1 MASIQRR
8 LIHGRPY
15 YYLVESRRVNGKPR
29 PVVLKYLGPAD
40 TLLERLEQGERK
52 TFPSESEVIEF
63 GAVAALWDLA
73 DRIGLRATIDRHIPK
88 RDQGLTVGTYL
99 TLAAIN
105 RCMATTSKAAFA
117 DWYRKT
123 ALARLLPVA
132 PSLLSG
138 QRFWDAMSSV
148 SSEAIRAIEAE
159 LSARVVRD
167 FNIDLRCLCF
177 DCTNFDTYVD
187 SSSEATLPQRGHAKS
202 KRTDLRV
209 VGLAL
214 LVTVDGEIPLFSR
227 VYPGNQPDSVTF
239 ASVTEELVRRYRLL
253 AQEMEHVTLVFDK
266 GNNSEENMAAL
277 APGSEQ
283 PEQAQRSYHL
293 IGSLVPSQHA
303 DLLAIPLSLFSPL
316 QDPRLTG
323 VQAHRTKKT
332 VFGREWTVV
341 VTRSETL
348 LDGQLRGIEQVLAK
362 RQRALAVLQAKLAK
376 SQEPGAKGKG
386 YTRKSLERH
395 ATQLQRAQ
403 YIKDILVI
411 EVHDEG
417 GKLRLSY
424 RTDREAL
431 DRLRQT
437 VLGKRI
443 LFTDNHDWSTDD
455 IVVGYRSQ
463 YHVEAAFRQMKDP
476 AFVSFRPVR
485 HWTDQKI
492 EVHAF
497 YCVLALLLAS
507 LLRREVAR
515 KGIQLTIDALLD
527 QLHSIQ
533 EVINLYPASGGRGG
547 RPQARRVLTR
557 LTGPQEQLY
566 RLLDLDRLRA
576 S

>member
-8 LIHGRPY
+8 LIHGLPY

-29 PVVLKYLGPAD
+29 PVVLKYLGRAD
-40 TLLERLEQGERK
+40 ALLARLEQEEQR
-52 TFPSESEVIEF
+52 TLPSEAEVIDF
-63 GAVAALWDLA
+63 GGVAALWDLA
-73 DRIGLRATIDRHIPK
+73 ERIDLRGTIDRHIPK

-123 ALARLLPVA
+123 ALARVLPVA
-132 PSLLSG
+132 PPLLSG
-138 QRFWDAMSSV
+138 QRFWDAMGCV

-167 FNIDLRCLCF
+167 FNVDLRCLCF

-187 SSSEATLPQRGHAKS
+187 SSSETKLPQRGHAKS

-214 LVTVDGEIPLFSR
+214 LVTVDGELPLFSR
-227 VYPGNQPDSVTF
+227 VYAGNQPDSVTF
-239 ASVTEELVRRYRLL
+239 ASVTGELVGRYRLL

-266 GNNSEENMAAL
+266 GNNSEENIAAL
-277 APGSEQ
+277 VPGSEQ
-283 PEQAQRSYHL
+283 PEPAHRSYHL
-293 IGSLVPSQHA
+293 VGSLVPSQHA
-303 DLLAIPLSLFSPL
+303 DLLAIPLNSFSPL

-323 VQAHRTKKT
+323 VQAFRTKKT
-332 VFGREWTVV
+332 VFDREWTVV

-348 LDGQLRGIEQVLAK
+348 LRGQLRGIEQVLAK
-362 RQRALAVLQAKLAK
+362 RRQALAVLQAKLTT
-376 SQEPGAKGKG
+376 SQKPGAKGKG
-386 YTRKSLERH
+386 YTLKGLERH
-395 ATQLQRAQ
+395 ATELRRAQ
-403 YIKDILVI
+403 YIRDILVI
-411 EVHDEG
+411 EVHEEA

-424 RTDREAL
+424 RTDQDAL
-431 DRLRQT
+431 ERLRQT

-455 IVVGYRSQ
+455 IVVAYRSQ

-507 LLRREVAR
+507 LLRREVAK
-515 KGIQLTIDALLD
+515 KGIELTIDALFD
-527 QLHSIQ
+527 QLNSIQ
-533 EVINLYPASGGRGG
+533 EVINLYPASGGVGSHT
-547 RPQARRVLTR
+547 L
-557 LTGPQEQLY
+557 
-566 RLLDLDRLRA
+566 
-576 S
+576 